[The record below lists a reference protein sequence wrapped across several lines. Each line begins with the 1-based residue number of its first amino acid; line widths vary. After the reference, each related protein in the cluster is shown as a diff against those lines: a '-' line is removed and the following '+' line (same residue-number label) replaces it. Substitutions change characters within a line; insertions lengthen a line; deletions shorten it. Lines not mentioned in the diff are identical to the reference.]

1 MIVKEVIKLN
11 LNQQDK
17 ELYINI
23 DIIQGIARRFVEDK
37 NGKQYSYSLSLINGI
52 DYTISKDEY
61 MDIRRCFKI
70 VNKDSRKSIT
80 RSTRK

>member
-1 MIVKEVIKLN
+1 MKEVIKLN
-11 LNQQDK
+11 LDQQDK

>member
-11 LNQQDK
+11 LDQQDK